1 MLRIAV
7 VEDDPE
13 MNGSIRAY
21 LRRYEQ
27 EHRVQIETA
36 SFLDGSEI
44 AGHYNPIYDIILMD
58 IAMPGMDGMEAAR
71 HIRAHDPNVVLVFIT
86 NMAQY
91 AIEGYS
97 VGALDF
103 VLKPLDY
110 YAFSLRLTRAI
121 GRVERQAGGKILLTL
136 PGHSVRLD
144 VRNIHYVDIQNRML
158 CYHTE
163 QGNFTL
169 RGTMQAAEEQLVPHH
184 FARCNYWYLVNLRH
198 VTEVRKNTVVVAGT
212 ELAVSR
218 RNKSA
223 FLTALTN
230 YLGGGSNVLG

>member
-1 MLRIAV
+1 MLTIAV
-7 VEDDPE
+7 VEDDLE
-13 MNGSIRAY
+13 MNELIRTY

-27 EHRVQIETA
+27 EHQVQIEIA

-44 AGHYNPIYDIILMD
+44 VEHYSPSYDIILMD

-71 HIRAHDPNVVLVFIT
+71 HIRERDPNVVLVFIT
-86 NMAQY
+86 NIAHY
-91 AIEGYS
+91 AIDGYS
-97 VGALDF
+97 VEALDF

-110 YAFSLRLTRAI
+110 YAFSLRLTRAVD
-121 GRVERQAGGKILLTL
+121 RVERQAGDRILLTL
-136 PGHSVRLD
+136 PGHSIRLYVRD
-144 VRNIHYVDIQNRML
+144 IHYVDIQNRML

-169 RGTMQAAEEQLVPHH
+169 RGTMQAAEEQLTPYH

-198 VTEVRKNTVVVAGT
+198 VTEVRKNTVIVAGT

-218 RNKSA
+218 RNRSA

-230 YLGGGSNVLG
+230 YIGGGS

>member
-1 MLRIAV
+1 MLTVAV
-7 VEDDPE
+7 VEDDLE
-13 MNGSIRAY
+13 MNNLIQTY
-21 LRRYEQ
+21 LRQYEQ
-27 EHRVQIETA
+27 EHQISIETA

-44 AGHYNPIYDIILMD
+44 AEHYSPIYDIILMD

-71 HIRAHDPNVVLVFIT
+71 RIRARDSNVVLVFIT
-86 NMAQY
+86 NIAHY
-91 AIEGYS
+91 AIDGYS
-97 VGALDF
+97 VEALDF

-110 YAFSLRLTRAI
+110 YAFSLRLARAI
-121 GRVERQAGGKILLTL
+121 DRVERQAGGKILLTL
-136 PGHSVRLD
+136 SGHSIRLY

-158 CYHTE
+158 CYHTD

-169 RGTMQAAEEQLVPHH
+169 RGTMQTAEEQLVPHH

-198 VTEVRKNTVVVAGT
+198 VTEVRKNTVIVAGT

-218 RNKSA
+218 RNRSA

-230 YLGGGSNVLG
+230 YIGGGS

>member
-13 MNGSIRAY
+13 TNGSIQDY
-21 LRRYEQ
+21 LRRYER
-27 EHRVQIETA
+27 ERGVQIETA

-44 AGHYNPIYDIILMD
+44 AERYEPVYDIILMD

-71 HIRAHDPNVVLVFIT
+71 RIRARDPNVVLVFIT

-91 AIEGYS
+91 AIDGYS

-110 YAFSLRLTRAI
+110 YAFSLRLTRAV
-121 GRVERQAGGKILLTL
+121 GRVERQAGGKILLTQ
-136 PGHSVRLD
+136 PGRSVRLD
-144 VRNIHYVDIQNRML
+144 VLDIYYVDIQNRML
-158 CYHTE
+158 CYHTG

-169 RGTMQAAEEQLVPHH
+169 RGTMQAAEEQLAPHR
-184 FARCNYWYLVNLRH
+184 FARCSYWYLVNLRH
-198 VTEVRKNTVVVAGT
+198 VTEVRKSTVVVAGT

-218 RNKSA
+218 RSKAA
-223 FLTALTN
+223 FLAALTN
-230 YLGGGSNVLG
+230 YMGGGS

>member
-1 MLRIAV
+1 MLTIAV
-7 VEDDPE
+7 VEDDLE
-13 MNGSIRAY
+13 MNELIRTY

-27 EHRVQIETA
+27 EHQIPMEVV

-44 AGHYNPIYDIILMD
+44 AEQYSPLFDIILMD
-58 IAMPGMDGMEAAR
+58 IAMPGMNGMEAAR
-71 HIRAHDPNVVLVFIT
+71 HIRALDSNVVLVFIT
-86 NMAQY
+86 NIAHY

-97 VGALDF
+97 VEALDF

-110 YAFSLRLTRAI
+110 YAFSLRLARAI
-121 GRVERQAGGKILLTL
+121 DRAERQADGKILLPL
-136 PGHSVRLD
+136 SGHSIRLYA
-144 VRNIHYVDIQNRML
+144 RNIHYVDIQNRML
-158 CYHTE
+158 CYHTD

-169 RGTMQAAEEQLVPHH
+169 RGTMRAAEEQLVPHH

-198 VTEVRKNTVVVAGT
+198 VTEVRKNTAIVAGT

-218 RNKSA
+218 RNRPA

-230 YLGGGSNVLG
+230 YIGGGA